1 MEFGAFVFV
10 LWLFRIQ
17 LVAEQQQQQNTT
29 ASAVSKGAPAAPSF
43 RSETS
48 AWRGWSYGG
57 ERTVGLMRP
66 PRRGGGGAE
75 FSALGRSDQVLPDL
89 QVRWM

>member
-10 LWLFRIQ
+10 LRLFRIQ
-17 LVAEQQQQQNTT
+17 LVAEQRQQQNTT

-48 AWRGWSYGG
+48 AQRGRSYGG

-66 PRRGGGGAE
+66 PRRGGGGGGA
-75 FSALGRSDQVLPDL
+75 
-89 QVRWM
+89 